1 MNPVFTGN
9 KFDRSLAELQQY
21 ILTCILTAGQKAEF
35 AEQKANDITADIPE
49 GNLPCEFLIAKDD
62 LDGYLRSRRTGK
74 YRYLAQAIRRIAELD
89 LTTAT
94 EQELRSVPGIS
105 FKTARIFLLRSRRD
119 APHAALDV
127 HTLRFLRDHS
137 SMEVPDRPPSSEC
150 EYLKLEAELLRLF
163 AEKYPALSPAEAD
176 EKVWNLYRAK

>member
-1 MNPVFTGN
+1 MKPVFTGD
-9 KFDRSLAELQQY
+9 KFDRSQAELQQY

-35 AEQKANDITADIPE
+35 AEQKANDLTADIPE
-49 GNLPCEFLIAKDD
+49 GKLPCQVLVAKDD

-74 YRYLAQAIRRIAELD
+74 YRYLGQAIRRIAELD

-105 FKTARIFLLRSRRD
+105 FKTARIFLLRSRQG

-127 HTLRFLRDHS
+127 HTLRFLRENS
-137 SMEVPDRPPSSEC
+137 AMAVPDKAPSSEC

-163 AEKYPALSPAEAD
+163 SEKYPGLTPSQAD
-176 EKVWNLYRAK
+176 GVVWNSYRGK